1 MVRSG
6 SRLNSWKT
14 VESPA
19 CWAWTGWLN
28 ETWSAPSSTV
38 PRRLVDAGED
48 LHERRLARTVLADQA
63 QDLARVQ
70 VEAHVVEHAVADEAL
85 AQSADA
91 EERLRVGHL
100 VTVTPVTFFCR

>member
-28 ETWSAPSSTV
+28 DTGSPCDLDGA
-38 PRRLVDAGED
+38 LVGLVHAGED
-48 LHERRLARTVLADQA
+48 LHQRRLAGAVLADQA
-63 QDLARVQ
+63 VHLAG
-70 VEAHVVEHAVADEAL
+70 
-85 AQSADA
+85 AQL
-91 EERLRVGHL
+91 EVG
-100 VTVTPVTFFCR
+100 VRASTVCRRSSW